1 ASLNRDLIIDDGSSE
16 DKPHRRIHH
25 KHRRKDHCRAIGTLG
40 GMENLLTGS
49 ILLILASLRSSLLP
63 EVFFV
68 GLEKDLVE
76 QMLYDNVVLFC
87 FTEGN

>member
-1 ASLNRDLIIDDGSSE
+1 MR
-16 DKPHRRIHH
+16 
-25 KHRRKDHCRAIGTLG
+25 TLG

-68 GLEKDLVE
+68 GLVEYHCSIAIPQSSFMERNHNHLVACRS
-76 QMLYDNVVLFC
+76 LRKKILLK
-87 FTEGN
+87 